1 MYQTGHFFGLI
12 SAFNPYLS
20 KDVTLIKNG
29 TSAALSDGVSSLIDI
44 RSKDDVVD
52 KFSGGAGI
60 NMINADVFFR
70 IPLAR
75 KLTLQLSAR
84 RSITDWIKTPVFDKY
99 FERAFGNTEVTR
111 QFPAGSDT
119 TFNSDENFYFYDI
132 GADLLY
138 DISKKDKLRFHFLT
152 LFNELDYQE
161 NLTTNT
167 GTASKT
173 SSLTQKSMAG
183 SIYYHRLWNEHVTTS
198 AQLYLSSY
206 DLRAV
211 NFDVLNDQ
219 RLIQENEV
227 LDTGIKLDALWRI
240 NNKWDLLSGYQFIET
255 GIGNLEDI
263 NNPIFRRY
271 IKRVIR
277 THVLFSEANYLSKSN
292 KTNFR
297 FGLRANYFTKFN
309 RTILEPRLTF
319 DQKISN
325 SWSLEILGEFKS
337 QTAIQIID
345 LQNDFL
351 GVEKRRWVLAD
362 EKDIPVVLSK
372 QISTG
377 FSFNKKGLLVSIEG
391 FYKHVSGITS
401 SSQGFQNQFQYVR
414 TSGDYDVVGVEVLV
428 NKQFN
433 FLSTWA
439 GYSYSDNY
447 YNFSSLEP
455 NVFPNNLDITHAAT
469 IGVSAKIKQIE
480 LSAGLNWHTGKPYTL
495 PQGVVDNEI
504 VYGDPNSVH
513 LPDYLRIDFSGRYNF
528 NISKRVKG
536 QVGGS
541 LWNLSNHQNIFNIY
555 YQLDEQGTIQE
566 IQQFA
571 LGITPNLMFRISF

>member
-1 MYQTGHFFGLI
+1 M
-12 SAFNPYLS
+12 P
-20 KDVTLIKNG
+20 
-29 TSAALSDGVSSLIDI
+29 
-44 RSKDDVVD
+44 
-52 KFSGGAGI
+52 
-60 NMINADVFFR
+60 
-70 IPLAR
+70 
-75 KLTLQLSAR
+75 
-84 RSITDWIKTPVFDKY
+84 
-99 FERAFGNTEVTR
+99 
-111 QFPAGSDT
+111 
-119 TFNSDENFYFYDI
+119 
-132 GADLLY
+132 
-138 DISKKDKLRFHFLT
+138 
-152 LFNELDYQE
+152 
-161 NLTTNT
+161 
-167 GTASKT
+167 
-173 SSLTQKSMAG
+173 
-183 SIYYHRLWNEHVTTS
+183 
-198 AQLYLSSY
+198 
-206 DLRAV
+206 
-211 NFDVLNDQ
+211 NDQ
-219 RLIQENEV
+219 RLLQENEV

-447 YNFSSLEP
+447 YDFSSLEP

-495 PQGVVDNEI
+495 PQGVVDNKI

-555 YQLDEQGTIQE
+555 YQLDEQGTIQK